1 MSVTRSFSRDAL
13 ASEIP
18 FLRAYARMLCGN
30 RDAADDVVQSALLA
44 AWEHRASLRDQTL
57 LRPWLL
63 QIVRNAHRSL
73 ARRRAREDA
82 ALQRHGDERA
92 SDGPA
97 TSLSV
102 DCDEVG
108 AALMQLAPVDR
119 EAIVLVMV
127 QELGYAAAASVSG
140 CPVGTLKSRISR
152 ARRKLRALL
161 SPPNDRGRG
170 SATSSKAKAA

>member
-1 MSVTRSFSRDAL
+1 
-13 ASEIP
+13 
-18 FLRAYARMLCGN
+18 
-30 RDAADDVVQSALLA
+30 
-44 AWEHRASLRDQTL
+44 
-57 LRPWLL
+57 
-63 QIVRNAHRSL
+63 
-73 ARRRAREDA
+73 
-82 ALQRHGDERA
+82 
-92 SDGPA
+92 
-97 TSLSV
+97 
-102 DCDEVG
+102 
-108 AALMQLAPVDR
+108 MQLAPVDR